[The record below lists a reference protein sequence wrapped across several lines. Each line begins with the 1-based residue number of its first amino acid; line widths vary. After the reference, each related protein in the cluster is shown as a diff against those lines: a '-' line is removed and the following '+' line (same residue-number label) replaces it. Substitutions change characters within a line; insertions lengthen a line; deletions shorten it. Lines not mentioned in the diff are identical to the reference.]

1 MNLKV
6 ESLTDTQKTNL
17 IKFLKKINYPKEEL
31 VIAAKIELN
40 DPNLEKNGLFDD
52 STKIEDLIHNVVQNI
67 GLNWLISTISS
78 DIFKIYEKSISRG
91 QAEALIRRILGFT
104 LTSTG
109 RSQLY
114 ELRRKISRYEKFLNH
129 FGEYGKKFDHLFK
142 IIIIGLND
150 KQSNILPSM
159 LITPKVSGE
168 RKTIGVDFYTK
179 TLESYDKSLTSLQF
193 WNISGEKRFEFL
205 REHYYKGASAIII
218 VYKKGNRESLE
229 LVRKYYSEFKKT
241 TNLKFTIRKL
251 KEKYINTPIILVG
264 LGDAPII
271 PSEGGSYIAK
281 ELDATYFD
289 KHDIDVNEFEDI
301 FTFISLQLLVKC
313 QNALK

>member
-6 ESLTDTQKTNL
+6 ESLTEVQKTNL
-17 IKFLKKINYPKEEL
+17 TKFLKKINYPKEEL
-31 VIAAKIELN
+31 VLAAKIELN

-52 STKIEDLIHNVVQNI
+52 STKIEDLIHNIVQNI

-91 QAEALIRRILGFT
+91 QVEALIRRVLGFK

-114 ELRRKISRYEKFLNH
+114 ELRKKIRRYEKFLNH
-129 FGEYGKKFDHLFK
+129 FGEWGKKIDQLFK
-142 IIIIGLND
+142 VIIIGLND
-150 KQSNILPSM
+150 DQSSKLPSL
-159 LITPKVSGE
+159 LITPKVPGE

-179 TLESYDKSLTSLQF
+179 TIESYDKSLTRLQF

-241 TNLKFTIRKL
+241 TNLKFKIRKL
-251 KEKYINTPIILVG
+251 KEKYINTPIILIG
-264 LGDAPII
+264 LGEAPII
-271 PSEGGSYIAK
+271 PSEGGSHLAK
-281 ELDATYFD
+281 ELDASYFD
-289 KHDIDVNEFEDI
+289 KDDIGFNEFEDI

>member
-6 ESLTDTQKTNL
+6 ESLTEAQKTKL
-17 IKFLKKINYPKEEL
+17 IAFLKKINYPKAEL
-31 VIAAKIELN
+31 VLAAKVELN
-40 DPNLEKNGLFDD
+40 DPNFEKKGLFDD
-52 STKIEDLIHNVVQNI
+52 STKIENLICNVVQNF

-91 QAEALIRRILGFT
+91 QAEALIRRVLGFK

-114 ELRRKISRYEKFLNH
+114 ELRRKIRRYEKFLNH
-129 FGEYGKKFDHLFK
+129 FGEYGKKYDHLFK

-150 KQSNILPSM
+150 KQSSILPSM
-159 LITPKVSGE
+159 LIRPKVSGE
-168 RKTIGVDFYTK
+168 RETIGVDFYIK
-179 TLESYDKSLTSLQF
+179 TIESYDKSLTSLQF
-193 WNISGEKRFEFL
+193 WNISGDKRFKFL

-241 TNLKFTIRKL
+241 TNLKFKIRKL

-264 LGDAPII
+264 LGDAPVI
-271 PSEGGSYIAK
+271 PSKGGSYLAK

-289 KHDIDVNEFEDI
+289 KYDIDVNEFEDI
-301 FTFISLQLLVKC
+301 FTFISFQLLVSC
-313 QNALK
+313 QNVLK

>member
-6 ESLTDTQKTNL
+6 ESLTEVQKTNL

-31 VIAAKIELN
+31 VFAAKIELN

-52 STKIEDLIHNVVQNI
+52 STKIEDLIHNAVHNI

-78 DIFKIYEKSISRG
+78 DIFKLYEKSISRG
-91 QAEALIRRILGFT
+91 QAEALIRRVLGFK

-114 ELRRKISRYEKFLNH
+114 ELRKKIRRYEKFLNH
-129 FGEYGKKFDHLFK
+129 FREYGKKFDHLFK

-150 KQSNILPSM
+150 KQSSILPSM

-179 TLESYDKSLTSLQF
+179 TIESYDKSLTSLQF

-205 REHYYKGASAIII
+205 REYYYKGASAIII

-229 LVRKYYSEFKKT
+229 LVRKYYSEFKKK
-241 TNLKFTIRKL
+241 TNLKFKIRKL
-251 KEKYINTPIILVG
+251 KEKFINTPIILVG
-264 LGDAPII
+264 LGDVPVI
-271 PSEGGSYIAK
+271 PSEGGSYLAK

-301 FTFISLQLLVKC
+301 FTFISLQLLVSC

>member
-31 VIAAKIELN
+31 VLAAKIELN
-40 DPNLEKNGLFDD
+40 DPNIEKNGLFDD
-52 STKIEDLIHNVVQNI
+52 STIIEDLIHNVVQNI

-114 ELRRKISRYEKFLNH
+114 ELRRKIRRYEKFLNH
-129 FGEYGKKFDHLFK
+129 FGEYGIKYDHLFK
-142 IIIIGLND
+142 IIIIGLD
-150 KQSNILPSM
+150 DEQSRMLTSM
-159 LITPKVSGE
+159 LDTPNVSGD
-168 RKTIGVDFYTK
+168 RKTIGVEFYTK
-179 TLESYDKSLTSLQF
+179 TIESYNKLLTRLQF
-193 WNISGEKRFEFL
+193 WNITGEKRFETL
-205 REHYYKGASAIII
+205 RKQYYKGASAIII

-241 TNLKFTIRKL
+241 TNLKFKLIKL
-251 KEKYINTPIILVG
+251 KEKYIDTPIILIG
-264 LGDAPII
+264 LGDTPII
-271 PSEGGSYIAK
+271 PSEGGSYLAK
-281 ELDATYFD
+281 ELNASYFD
-289 KHDIDVNEFEDI
+289 KHVIDINEFEDI

>member
-6 ESLTDTQKTNL
+6 ESLTEVQKTNL

-31 VIAAKIELN
+31 VLAAKIELN
-40 DPNLEKNGLFDD
+40 DPNLEKEGLFDE

-91 QAEALIRRILGFT
+91 QVEALIRRVLGFK

-114 ELRRKISRYEKFLNH
+114 ELRKKIRRYEKFLNH
-129 FGEYGKKFDHLFK
+129 FGEWGKKIDQLFK
-142 IIIIGLND
+142 VIIIGLND
-150 KQSNILPSM
+150 EQSSKLPSL
-159 LITPKVSGE
+159 LITPKVPGE

-179 TLESYDKSLTSLQF
+179 TIESYDKSLTRLQF
-193 WNISGEKRFEFL
+193 WNITGEKRFEFL

-218 VYKKGNRESLE
+218 IYEKGNRESLE

-241 TNLKFTIRKL
+241 TNLKFKIRKL
-251 KEKYINTPIILVG
+251 KEKYIDTPIILIG
-264 LGDAPII
+264 LGNAPII
-271 PSEGGSYIAK
+271 PLEGGSYLAK
-281 ELDATYFD
+281 ELDASYFD
-289 KHDIDVNEFEDI
+289 KDDIGFNEFEDI

>member
-6 ESLTDTQKTNL
+6 ESLTDVQNSKL
-17 IKFLKKINYPKEEL
+17 IAFLKKINYPKEEL
-31 VIAAKIELN
+31 VLAAKIELN
-40 DPNLEKNGLFDD
+40 DPNIGKNGLFDD

-91 QAEALIRRILGFT
+91 QAEALIRRVLGFT

-114 ELRRKISRYEKFLNH
+114 ELRRKIRRYEKFLNH
-129 FGEYGKKFDHLFK
+129 FGEYGIKYDYLFK
-142 IIIIGLND
+142 VIIIGLDD
-150 KQSNILPSM
+150 KQSIILPSM
-159 LITPKVSGE
+159 LDTPNVSGE

-179 TLESYDKSLTSLQF
+179 TIESYDKLLTRLQF
-193 WNISGEKRFEFL
+193 WNITGEKRFEFL
-205 REHYYKGASAIII
+205 RKLYYKGASAIIL

-241 TNLKFTIRKL
+241 TNLKFKLRKL
-251 KEKYINTPIILVG
+251 KDKYINTPIILIG

-271 PSEGGSYIAK
+271 PSKGGSYLAK
-281 ELDATYFD
+281 ELNASYFD
-289 KHDIDVNEFEDI
+289 KHEIDYNEFEDI

-313 QNALK
+313 QNALR

>member
-1 MNLKV
+1 MNLKI
-6 ESLTDTQKTNL
+6 ESLTDVQQTNL
-17 IKFLKKINYPKEEL
+17 IIFLKKINYPKEEL
-31 VIAAKIELN
+31 VFAAKIELN
-40 DPNLEKNGLFDD
+40 DPNLEKTDLFDD
-52 STKIEDLIHNVVQNI
+52 STEIEDLIHNVVQKI

-91 QAEALIRRILGFT
+91 QAEALITRVLGFK

-114 ELRRKISRYEKFLNH
+114 ELRRKIRRYEKFLNH

-150 KQSNILPSM
+150 KQSSILPSM

-179 TLESYDKSLTSLQF
+179 TIESYDKSLTSLQF
-193 WNISGEKRFEFL
+193 WNISGDKKFESL
-205 REHYYKGASAIII
+205 RKLYYKGASAIII

-229 LVRKYYSEFKKT
+229 LVRKYYTEFKKT
-241 TNLKFTIRKL
+241 TNLKFKIRKL
-251 KEKYINTPIILVG
+251 KEKYIETPIILIG
-264 LGDAPII
+264 LGDAPVI
-271 PSEGGSYIAK
+271 PTEGGTYLAK
-281 ELDATYFD
+281 ELNASYFD